1 MRIHNLYAG
10 PDGETHFRDVEGE
23 CTDARPWG
31 NLSKCLPTTGMMF
44 VEASGSTLADWHP
57 APCRQYV
64 IILSGNSEVTASDG
78 ERRVFTAGDVVLVE
92 DTTGKGHT
100 TRLFVDQL
108 HRAVFLPAE

>member
-1 MRIHNLYAG
+1 MRIHNLYAD
-10 PDGETHFRDVEGE
+10 PDGETHFRDVEVE
-23 CTDARPWG
+23 CTDGRPWG
-31 NLSKCLPTTGMMF
+31 NLSKCLPTAGMMF